1 MSLGKIFKIEFV
13 SEDLQAKTKEQ
24 TLIELV
30 KNVIQNVPKLD
41 QSKVIDVLQHREK
54 LGSTGIGYGV
64 AIPHGKIISL
74 DEIIVAFGR
83 SKQGVP
89 FDSVDNKPVHLF
101 FLLLAPEKS
110 SGLHLKVLAKI
121 SKMLKSGSFREKLIN
136 AKSRQDIYKTIIDQ
150 DEDSII

>member
-13 SEDLQAKTKEQ
+13 SEDLQAKTKEE

-41 QSKVIDVLQHREK
+41 PSKVIDVLQHREK

-136 AKSRQDIYKTIIDQ
+136 AKSRQDIFKTIIDQ
-150 DEDSII
+150 DDDSII